1 MGMMSKKTAKW
12 SLLAAVSLFFVACT
26 SGKPPDKFEIRTGV
40 NVSHWLS
47 QSEKRGEERLAYIT
61 EADFAKI
68 AAIGFDHVRIP
79 MDEVQLWD
87 STGYKEEE
95 AFGLLHKAIS
105 AALANKLRVI
115 VDLHIIRSHYFNAS
129 SNTLWTDPR
138 EQKKLAVLWKQ
149 LSAELRRYPV
159 GMVAYELLNEAVADN
174 PDDWNRLVGKLIEQ
188 IRLEEP
194 ERTIVIGSNRW
205 QGAHTFPDLRVPEK
219 DPHIILSYHFY
230 TPFALTHHQ
239 AWWTAI
245 AEYAGPVHYPGQIVD
260 TLVYRDLSLSAAATM
275 RSWANGYFD
284 KARLE
289 KEMAP
294 AIRYA
299 REKNLPLY
307 CGEFGV
313 YPTIDNEV
321 RLRYYQ
327 DLTDIFRA
335 HHIAYCHWC
344 YKGDFPILDKNGEP
358 DKKLVTILTVE

>member
-1 MGMMSKKTAKW
+1 MTRKLAGSI
-12 SLLAAVSLFFVACT
+12 LLVLLSLFFITCA
-26 SGKPPDKFEIRTGV
+26 SRKPVEKFAIRSGV

-47 QSEKRGEERLAYIT
+47 QSEARGEERLAYIT
-61 EADFAKI
+61 EADFVKI

-79 MDEVQLWD
+79 VDEVQLWD
-87 STGYKEEE
+87 STGHREEE
-95 AFGLLHKAIS
+95 AFQLLHMAVN

-138 EQKKLAVLWKQ
+138 EQEKLADLWKQ

-159 GMVAYELLNEAVADN
+159 SMVAYELLNEAVADD
-174 PDDWNRLVGKLIEQ
+174 PEDWNRLVAKLVAQ
-188 IRLEEP
+188 VRLEEL

-205 QGAHTFPDLRVPEK
+205 QGAHTFPDLRIPEK

-239 AWWTAI
+239 AWWAAI
-245 AEYAGPVHYPGQIVD
+245 AEYAGPVNYPGQIVD
-260 TLVYRDLSLSAAATM
+260 TLVYRELSPAAAEAM
-275 RSWANGYFD
+275 RSWANGNFD

-289 KEMAP
+289 REMAP
-294 AIRYA
+294 AIQYA
-299 REKNLPLY
+299 RAKNLPLY

-313 YPTIDNEV
+313 YPTIDNEI

-335 HHIAYCHWC
+335 NNIAYCHWC
-344 YKGDFPILDKNGEP
+344 YKGDFPILDAKGEP
-358 DKKLVTILTVE
+358 DSRLVAILTAK